1 MVFPGGFY
9 AGDTIFTRILEYP
22 PGMPRGMRGLQLC
35 GAGAGIHE
43 SCVCME
49 SARAASGERR
59 DDMQYT
65 HRETRDATGG
75 GIEKIILEQI

>member
-1 MVFPGGFY
+1 MQGIPFLRGY
-9 AGDTIFTRILEYP
+9 SSTRACLS
-22 PGMPRGMRGLQLC
+22 
-35 GAGAGIHE
+35 
-43 SCVCME
+43 SCVVLVLASMCMAHGVCME